1 MHAIYVLQEAA
12 AKIAYTTSKRV
23 MLEIAIIKLC
33 KTEMRYDIEGIQARI
48 ESLEQQLAETKE
60 LLKEQQAHP
69 VVMAVAPPAT
79 EGAGTVQQA
88 VAPQQVIHPSTSSRI
103 CVTNIRR
110 QNTRICF

>member
-1 MHAIYVLQEAA
+1 
-12 AKIAYTTSKRV
+12 
-23 MLEIAIIKLC
+23 MLYIAIIKLC

-88 VAPQQVIHPSTSSRI
+88 VAPQTGDSSEHI
-103 CVTNIRR
+103 K
-110 QNTRICF
+110 QNLRDKYPQAEYEEKILIANAGETKDKRGPGRGEHYF